1 MTNQILRYTGKGHQK
16 GVNGEQSDFSCK
28 AGFCNVSHV
37 FQKILSN
44 KQKLNKQT
52 EKRRSWNEI
61 NLSVENTEYMAFLD
75 VAFKKIIYMSIEL
88 ISDLLYDNET
98 TSLTMKGEKGL
109 PNVLPS
115 FI

>member
-1 MTNQILRYTGKGHQK
+1 M
-16 GVNGEQSDFSCK
+16 
-28 AGFCNVSHV
+28 
-37 FQKILSN
+37 
-44 KQKLNKQT
+44 
-52 EKRRSWNEI
+52 
-61 NLSVENTEYMAFLD
+61 ENTEYMAFLD